1 MDIDNAYWLAKVFAY
16 YAEEHYKLF
25 NRDTHEFLQRMAIYG
40 RQRVMEIQKGAKG
53 LDDKKLMKYLTEENQ
68 KTATY
73 FIEETKKQ
81 LQDYATR
88 ALFTS
93 KLTFQMDKNL

>member
-53 LDDKKLMKYLTEENQ
+53 LDDKK
-68 KTATY
+68 TY
-73 FIEETKKQ
+73 EVLDRRKPKDSHLLHRRDKETI
-81 LQDYATR
+81 TR
-88 ALFTS
+88 LRNKSFVHI
-93 KLTFQMDKNL
+93 KINFPNG